1 MIKHVSFDVWNTL
14 VVANPHFAAARAEL
28 LSEVSGV
35 PAAQCKAVY
44 TRVKQQLDRTA
55 SEYGIG
61 APVICSLDKLML
73 ELTGKQAHH
82 DVLDKLQY
90 NIERLFALYPPKVTD
105 AAIRTISTLLDKGI
119 LISIGSNTN
128 FVSGRVMHQ
137 YLRRVLQFHAG
148 PRPFFGGVYSDE
160 VLTSKPSEAFFAAV
174 IDLAQHTAQQN
185 HQRRTNEQILH
196 VGDNYVCDVEGPMD
210 AGMHAALVPTP
221 DQLFDV
227 VFDSIL
233 EISRA

>member
-14 VVANPHFAAARAEL
+14 VVANPHFATARAKL
-28 LSEVSGV
+28 LSEVSGIS
-35 PAAQCKAVY
+35 AAQCKIVY
-44 TRVKQQLDRTA
+44 TQVKQQLDRTA

-73 ELTGKQAHH
+73 ELTGKQARH

-105 AAIRTISTLLDKGI
+105 TAIRTISALLDKGI

-137 YLRRVLQFHAG
+137 YLRRVIQSHIG
-148 PRPFFGGVYSDE
+148 PQPFFGGVYSDK
-160 VLTSKPSEAFFAAV
+160 VLASKPSEAFFAAV
-174 IDLAQHTAQQN
+174 IDLAQHTAKEN

-196 VGDNYVCDVEGPMD
+196 VGDNYVCDVMGPTD
-210 AGMHAALVPTP
+210 AGMYAALVSTP